1 MYEVFKTNTVC
12 HKNLTYSLMRFYCDI
27 AVTGSIHQ
35 FYEKFKYR
43 QYVNRI
49 LMSLWAHEV
58 YRKNLQSYFRTKV
71 FERFLNMV
79 MGDATYCF
87 DEVNDKYASYQEL
100 ESKSQRETLSEE
112 EQRNE

>member
-1 MYEVFKTNTVC
+1 
-12 HKNLTYSLMRFYCDI
+12 
-27 AVTGSIHQ
+27 
-35 FYEKFKYR
+35 
-43 QYVNRI
+43 
-49 LMSLWAHEV
+49 MSLWAHEV

>member
-1 MYEVFKTNTVC
+1 MYDVFKSNTVC
-12 HKNLTYSLMRFYCDI
+12 HKNLTLALMKFYCDI
-27 AVTGSIHQ
+27 AVTGSSHQ

-49 LMSLWAHEV
+49 FMALWAHEV
-58 YRKNLQSYFRTKV
+58 YRENLKSYFKSEV

-87 DEVNDKYASYQEL
+87 D
-100 ESKSQRETLSEE
+100 
-112 EQRNE
+112 